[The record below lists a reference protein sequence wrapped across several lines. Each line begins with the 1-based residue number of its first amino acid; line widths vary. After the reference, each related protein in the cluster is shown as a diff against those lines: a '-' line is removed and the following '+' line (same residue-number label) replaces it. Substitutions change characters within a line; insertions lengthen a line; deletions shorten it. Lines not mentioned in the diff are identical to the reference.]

1 MAEQILVPLKMHDR
15 IEEIIPYLKE
25 ISKPMKVTFLFPSTT
40 SLFDGFDDWLEDR
53 RGTSGPGMQSPLE
66 ARKMMQMYSGKKQM
80 ELAEQK
86 VSTVQEALGNGVG
99 VDVDFYESSLSRA
112 LRGYSPD
119 KKGHLRIIR
128 AASAHPITRHLH
140 LLFAVL
146 MLGILGLSAVP
157 TGAEERPIPNDQT
170 TIVDPSGT
178 DAR

>member
-1 MAEQILVPLKMHDR
+1 
-15 IEEIIPYLKE
+15 
-25 ISKPMKVTFLFPSTT
+25 
-40 SLFDGFDDWLEDR
+40 
-53 RGTSGPGMQSPLE
+53 
-66 ARKMMQMYSGKKQM
+66 MMQMYSGKRQK

-99 VDVDFYESSLSRA
+99 VDVDFYESSLRRA
-112 LRGYSPD
+112 LRGYSAD
-119 KKGHLRIIR
+119 EDGHLSIIR
-128 AASAHPITRHLH
+128 AASAHPITRLLH